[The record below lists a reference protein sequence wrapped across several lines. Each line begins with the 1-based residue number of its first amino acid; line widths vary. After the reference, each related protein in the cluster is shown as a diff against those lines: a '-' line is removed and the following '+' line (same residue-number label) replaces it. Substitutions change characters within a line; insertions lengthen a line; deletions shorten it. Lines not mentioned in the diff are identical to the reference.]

1 MKNYIA
7 FLMVFLFISA
17 PAFADFQEVYV
28 TGPDSFVGGFDLGT
42 MLQEAGIKQS
52 MSVAAQYSSVTSSM
66 ESGDIY
72 LSLDLSLLLEDGIPW
87 FWDGWHTAWI
97 LNIPS
102 LGLDP
107 SVYNDMVLTFEL
119 ILSDGTVTRS
129 SGQIV
134 VTDPSAGIAIM
145 VGLEGMNL
153 SSCLNGTLNLA
164 LSVEGGDG
172 VEFGSAV
179 PEPGTVFLLGLG
191 ILAAAYGGFYYRRR
205 SS

>member
-1 MKNYIA
+1 MA
-7 FLMVFLFISA
+7 MLFLTA
-17 PAFADFQEVYV
+17 PAFADFQEIYV
-28 TGPDSFVGGFDLGT
+28 SGPESFVEGLDLNAI
-42 MLQEAGIKQS
+42 LQSAGAKQS
-52 MSVAAQYSSVTSSM
+52 MSVAAQHSSVTSTM
-66 ESGDIY
+66 ENADVF
-72 LSLDLSLLLEDGIPW
+72 LSLDLSLMLEDGIPW
-87 FWDGWHTAWI
+87 FWDGWHTAWL

-134 VTDPSAGIAIM
+134 LTDPSAGIAIM
-145 VGLEGMNL
+145 VGLEGLNL

-164 LSVEGGDG
+164 LSIDNGDG
-172 VEFGSAV
+172 PEFSTQV
-179 PEPGTVFLLGLG
+179 PEPGTIVLLGLG
-191 ILAAAYGGFYYRRR
+191 ILAAVFGSFYYRRR

>member
-1 MKNYIA
+1 MKKYIT
-7 FLMVFLFISA
+7 FIVVILFMA
-17 PAFADFQEVYV
+17 VPAFADFQEVYV
-28 TGPDSFVGGFDLGT
+28 TGPDSFIGGFDLGSIIS
-42 MLQEAGIKQS
+42 EAESSQG
-52 MSVAAQYSSVTSSM
+52 MSVAAQHSTISALN
-66 ESGDIY
+66 ESGDIF

-87 FWDGWHTAWI
+87 FWDGWHTAWL

-119 ILSDGTVTRS
+119 ILSDGTVTMS

-145 VGLEGMNL
+145 VGLEGLNL
-153 SSCLNGTLNLA
+153 SSCLTGTLNLA
-164 LSVEGGDG
+164 LSLDNANDVNKAG
-172 VEFGSAV
+172 AV
-179 PEPGTVFLLGLG
+179 PEPGTIVLLGLG
-191 ILAAAYGGFYYRRR
+191 ILAAVFGRFYYRRR